1 MKIRSSLLQAFAV
14 AGSLGASSPA
24 IAAETYVVDPVHSSV
39 GFTIKRFFANVPGSF
54 PKFQSTLVFDR
65 DNPERSTLQASVDV
79 TSVNT
84 ADQQRD
90 DHLRSPDFFEVAKY
104 PTATFKS
111 TQWKKTGADTYDVQ
125 GDFTLHGITK
135 PVVLKVKSLG
145 FMPGM
150 KPGSTISGWE
160 GSTVIKRK
168 DFGINGPA
176 VLGNMLGENVEIQ
189 INITAETKN

>member
-1 MKIRSSLLQAFAV
+1 MKIRSALLPTIAALSSLWLSNAAY
-14 AGSLGASSPA
+14 
-24 IAAETYVVDPVHSSV
+24 AAETYLVDSVHSSI

-65 DNPERSTLQASVDV
+65 ENPERSTLQASIDV
-79 TSVNT
+79 ASINT

-90 DHLRSPDFFEVAKY
+90 DHLRSADFFEVAKF

-111 TQWKKTGADTYDVQ
+111 NQWKKTGADTYDVL
-125 GDFTLHGITK
+125 GDFTLRGVTK
-135 PVVLKVKSLG
+135 PIVLKVKSLG

-160 GSTVIKRK
+160 GSTTLKRTE
-168 DFGINGPA
+168 FGLEGPP
-176 VLGNMLGENVEIQ
+176 MLGKMLSENVEIQ
-189 INITAETKN
+189 INITAETKS